1 MNLLRSK
8 IFFQSVLVIN
18 SLLVL
23 LPVFFLFN
31 SSLRESNDFAAT
43 PFALARDPYW
53 ENYSRVWSE
62 GSFGS
67 YFFNSLIITGGS
79 LVLILI
85 LALGAGFVLG
95 RYQFKGNNL
104 VFGFIL
110 TGMLVPAKLAILP
123 LFIQLKW
130 MGLLDSRLGLIL
142 VYTSAALP
150 AAIFIMSGFF
160 KSLPTDL
167 DNAARIDGA
176 GEFVLLRRVLVPLV
190 RPGMAIVAIYSAIPI
205 WNDFFLPL
213 VFLQS
218 PEKKTLMQGLTVFFG
233 QYASQWGVLFAGLC
247 LAALPLIVLYLVLS
261 EQFIKGLT
269 AGAVKG

>member
-1 MNLLRSK
+1 MKLLASRT
-8 IFFQSVLVIN
+8 FFQGILITN
-18 SLLVL
+18 AFLVL

-31 SSLRESNDFAAT
+31 SSLRESNEFART
-43 PFALARDPYW
+43 PFALARNPFW
-53 ENYSRVWSE
+53 ENYRRVWSE
-62 GSFGS
+62 GEFGS

-79 LVLILI
+79 LVLVLF
-85 LALGAGFVLG
+85 LSLGAGFILG
-95 RYQFKGNNL
+95 RYSFKGNSL

-130 MGLLDSRLGLIL
+130 MNLLDSRLGLIL

-150 AAIFIMSGFF
+150 AAVFIMSGFF
-160 KSLPTDL
+160 KSLPSDL
-167 DNAARIDGA
+167 DNAARVDGA
-176 GEFVLLRRVLVPLV
+176 SEFTMLRKVMVPLV
-190 RPGMAIVAIYSAIPI
+190 RPGMAIVGIYSAIPI